1 MEREKAEE
9 EVTGMSLGGSAKEEE
24 IISACRLSFFAL
36 SICLLFSLEVS
47 RDTGFVVAFSIV
59 R

>member
-9 EVTGMSLGGSAKEEE
+9 EVTGMSLGGYAKEEE
-24 IISACRLSFFAL
+24 IISACRLSCFTL
-36 SICLLFSLEVS
+36 SIHLLFSPEVS

-59 R
+59 Q

>member
-9 EVTGMSLGGSAKEEE
+9 EVTGMSLGGCAKEEE
-24 IISACRLSFFAL
+24 IISACRLSCFTL
-36 SICLLFSLEVS
+36 SIRLLFSPEVS
-47 RDTGFVVAFSIV
+47 RDSGFVVAFSIV

>member
-9 EVTGMSLGGSAKEEE
+9 EVTGMSLGGCAKEEE
-24 IISACRLSFFAL
+24 IISACRLSCFAL
-36 SICLLFSLEVS
+36 SIRLLFSPEVS
-47 RDTGFVVAFSIV
+47 RDSGFVVAFSIV

>member
-9 EVTGMSLGGSAKEEE
+9 EVTGMSLGGCAKEEE
-24 IISACRLSFFAL
+24 IIFACRLSCFAL
-36 SICLLFSLEVS
+36 SICLLFSPEVS
-47 RDTGFVVAFSIV
+47 RDTWFVVAFSIV

>member
-9 EVTGMSLGGSAKEEE
+9 EVTGMSLGGCAKEEE
-24 IISACRLSFFAL
+24 IISTCRLSCFAL
-36 SICLLFSLEVS
+36 SIRLLFSPKVS
-47 RDTGFVVAFSIV
+47 RDTWFVVAFSIV